1 MKAKFLALA
10 ALVLGLASCQTDMVD
25 GVKVDA
31 NGEAPVTIQV
41 GLPEEGTR
49 AAGND
54 SALGAIDNGL
64 DMDQYDIRFILEVY
78 DANGALAKRRMVVS
92 GDETEASFSLR
103 LVPGRDYS
111 FVAWADFVEQ
121 GSKADLHYNTNG
133 DNTLGLTK
141 VELKSGAEQKLN
153 DESRDAYTCVETIE
167 KFDARSSV
175 RLTLTRP
182 FAKLRV
188 VTTDM
193 NQLYSKLTSATV
205 DYSTEVYTSFN
216 ALSQQA
222 GDLSAL
228 STKEVVYN
236 DNTRYA
242 DEPNNG
248 KMTLFA
254 DYLFG
259 TGMLVLKLTSGI
271 SKPVVST
278 TSKMN

>member
-1 MKAKFLALA
+1 MKRFLALA

-54 SALGAIDNGL
+54 SALGAIGNGL

-92 GDETEASFSLR
+92 GDETKASFSLR

-121 GSKADLHYNTNG
+121 GSQADLHYNTNG

-141 VELKSGAEQKLN
+141 VELMSGAEQKLN
-153 DESRDAYTCVETIE
+153 DESLGVCAEYLSYLMREESPALNDEFYNCVN
-167 KFDARSSV
+167 
-175 RLTLTRP
+175 
-182 FAKLRV
+182 KLV
-188 VTTDM
+188 
-193 NQLYSKLTSATV
+193 
-205 DYSTEVYTSFN
+205 
-216 ALSQQA
+216 
-222 GDLSAL
+222 
-228 STKEVVYN
+228 
-236 DNTRYA
+236 
-242 DEPNNG
+242 
-248 KMTLFA
+248 
-254 DYLFG
+254 
-259 TGMLVLKLTSGI
+259 LVLKMTVGSGARNACVLRNA
-271 SKPVVST
+271 SKRKVTDSVSLELFK
-278 TSKMN
+278 SGKE